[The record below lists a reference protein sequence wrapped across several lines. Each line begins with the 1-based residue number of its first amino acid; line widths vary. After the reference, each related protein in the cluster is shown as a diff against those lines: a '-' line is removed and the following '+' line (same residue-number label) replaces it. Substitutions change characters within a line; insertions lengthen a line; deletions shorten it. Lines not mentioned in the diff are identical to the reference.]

1 LNFEDT
7 AAEIVNRDRP
17 GSFLFEAISQGG
29 RSRLFDNP
37 QYVESGNAAR
47 FLGRLTLSIV

>member
-37 QYVESGNAAR
+37 AR